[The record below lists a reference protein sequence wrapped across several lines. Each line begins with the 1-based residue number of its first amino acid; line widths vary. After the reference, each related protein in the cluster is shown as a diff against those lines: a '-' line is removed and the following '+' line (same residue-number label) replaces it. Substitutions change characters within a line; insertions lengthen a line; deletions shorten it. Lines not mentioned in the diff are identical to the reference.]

1 MRIRNFLTFVAFGL
15 SFVLFASADI
25 SAQGRG
31 GGRPAGAGGGNG
43 GGRPAGVGQP
53 GGMGQPTGVDRGLGT
68 SSTRSD
74 GRADTGRGNASTR
87 SNGRSDT
94 GLDRARAGGAPDRGS
109 DELHRY
115 NGLSKKLGTTP
126 DALRVSYEAALAAN
140 PDLTWG
146 KFVSANVVANNLG
159 RRFPNINSAAIL
171 DGLRTGD
178 SLGETLQRLGLGEE
192 QAELAEK
199 EAKREIKASKKSGG
213 N

>member
-1 MRIRNFLTFVAFGL
+1 MRIRNFLTIAAFGL
-15 SFVLFASADI
+15 SFVLFLSADI
-25 SAQGRG
+25 SAQGKG
-31 GGRPAGAGGGNG
+31 GGRPAGAGGGSG

-53 GGMGQPTGVDRGLGT
+53 GGMGQPTGGGVDRGLGT

-74 GRADTGRGNASTR
+74 GRADA
-87 SNGRSDT
+87 

-126 DALRVSYEAALAAN
+126 DALRASYEAALAAN

-146 KFVSANVVANNLG
+146 KFVSANVVASNLG
-159 RRFPNINSAAIL
+159 RRFPNITSAAIL

-178 SLGETLQRLGLGEE
+178 SLGETLQSLGLGEE